1 MAALKKRNLLVLA
14 VIILVIAIVL
24 SSFVYL
30 NSQNI
35 FSSKLENV
43 SFADIGSD
51 PLAALVHIAQNQN
64 MFAKNGINLTITN
77 YVMGPNSI
85 DATLNRK
92 VDLGT
97 SLEYAFVAN
106 SVLTAGNL
114 SLIATMDKSQIVF
127 LIARKDSG
135 IQNIADLKEK
145 KIGLTMQM
153 SSLFYFGRFLE
164 LNNINIQNVT
174 IVNLPPSQY
183 VSAFVNGTVD
193 AVVAGRSYIQQAEE
207 ELPNG
212 TITWS
217 VQSDQQAYSLVFCRN
232 DWITQ
237 HPDLVNRFLKAIIQ
251 AEDYLVNHPVEAKS
265 IIQKDYNA
273 TDAYMNQIWPDHQF
287 SVSLD
292 QSLILAMQDESRWLT
307 QNSLTNSTVIPDFGN
322 YVYVD
327 GLEAVKPESVT
338 IIR

>member
-1 MAALKKRNLLVLA
+1 M
-14 VIILVIAIVL
+14 
-24 SSFVYL
+24 
-30 NSQNI
+30 
-35 FSSKLENV
+35 
-43 SFADIGSD
+43 
-51 PLAALVHIAQNQN
+51 
-64 MFAKNGINLTITN
+64 
-77 YVMGPNSI
+77 
-85 DATLNRK
+85 
-92 VDLGT
+92 
-97 SLEYAFVAN
+97 AN
-106 SVLTAGNL
+106 SVLKTGNL
-114 SLIATMDKSQIVF
+114 SIIATMDKSQIVF
-127 LIARKDSG
+127 LITRKDSG

-145 KIGLTMQM
+145 KIGLTLQM

-174 IVNLPPSQY
+174 LVNLQPSDY
-183 VSAFVNGTVD
+183 VNAFVNGTVD

-237 HPDLVNRFLKAIIQ
+237 HPDLVNRFLKSIIQ
-251 AEDYLVNHPVEAKS
+251 AEDYLVNHPAEAES

-292 QSLILAMQDESRWLT
+292 QSLILAMQDEFAMVDTEQFDQFNGYSRFRELRLCRW
-307 QNSLTNSTVIPDFGN
+307 S
-322 YVYVD
+322 
-327 GLEAVKPESVT
+327 
-338 IIR
+338 